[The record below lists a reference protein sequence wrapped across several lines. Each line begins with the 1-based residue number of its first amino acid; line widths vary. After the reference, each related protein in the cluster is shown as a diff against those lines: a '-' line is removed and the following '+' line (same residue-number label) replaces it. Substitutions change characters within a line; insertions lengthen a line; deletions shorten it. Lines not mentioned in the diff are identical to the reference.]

1 MFGSDWEQLVCE
13 MQVNRT
19 NMQTTYVDNVKDDR
33 YFSGLIP
40 RMIFDIFREID
51 TQEKKAESYTVYCCF
66 LQIYN
71 EKVYD
76 LLQDKFATNALEIR
90 ENKIDGIYV
99 GNISKLLF
107 YI

>member
-13 MQVNRT
+13 MQINRT
-19 NMQTTYVDNVKDDR
+19 NMQTTYVENVKDDR

-51 TQEKKAESYTVYCCF
+51 TQDKKADSFAVYCCF

-76 LLQDKFATNALEIR
+76 LLQDKFATNPLEIR

-99 GNISKLLF
+99 GKTNI
-107 YI
+107 I